1 MGERPLDSDLHQ
13 CQGGEKVSIEASL
26 LAIAEALNNIA
37 LSLRLEASP
46 DQNEP
51 ERGTATKKQSDLIQI
66 NMDEAG
72 VPSKFKMTCSIC
84 GELGRNSRTCKPT
97 KIDGSYHW
105 LEASV

>member
-1 MGERPLDSDLHQ
+1 MSLES
-13 CQGGEKVSIEASL
+13 SL

-37 LSLRLEASP
+37 LSLKGSETNAL
-46 DQNEP
+46 NEKVEVP
-51 ERGTATKKQSDLIQI
+51 EKEIDVILM

>member
-1 MGERPLDSDLHQ
+1 MSLES
-13 CQGGEKVSIEASL
+13 SL

-37 LSLRLEASP
+37 LSLKGSETNAL
-46 DQNEP
+46 NEKVEVP
-51 ERGTATKKQSDLIQI
+51 EKEIDVILM

-97 KIDGSYHW
+97 KVGGSYHW
-105 LEASV
+105 LEASK

>member
-1 MGERPLDSDLHQ
+1 
-13 CQGGEKVSIEASL
+13 VSLEASL

-37 LSLRLEASP
+37 LSLKGSGTDQTSP
-46 DQNEP
+46 ALVTSERSTTNSKNE
-51 ERGTATKKQSDLIQI
+51 SDLILI

-97 KIDGSYHW
+97 QIGGSYHW

>member
-1 MGERPLDSDLHQ
+1 MSLES
-13 CQGGEKVSIEASL
+13 SL

-37 LSLRLEASP
+37 LSLKGSETNVL
-46 DQNEP
+46 NEKVEVP
-51 ERGTATKKQSDLIQI
+51 KKEIDVILM

-97 KIDGSYHW
+97 KVGGSYHW
-105 LEASV
+105 LEASK

>member
-13 CQGGEKVSIEASL
+13 CKGGEPMSLESSL

-37 LSLRLEASP
+37 LSLKGSETNAL
-46 DQNEP
+46 NEKVEVP
-51 ERGTATKKQSDLIQI
+51 EKEIDVILM

-97 KIDGSYHW
+97 KVGGSYHW
-105 LEASV
+105 LEASK